1 MYFNKKLKSSL
12 EEKQKDEEERRM
24 KRREQWHREQRIL
37 REHEERKIKMI
48 QNFERNRAQEI
59 VHKQKLQQNE
69 SNNPQRRTDYKYP
82 EELKIS
88 SSKYQR
94 STIIEEK
101 ELKKIKVKI
110 YCEETHK
117 TRNKNIS
124 TDKIERDICNPD
136 DIVLQRREYESI
148 GPIFEKIKTAQDKM
162 QTLEDKMRDNKLEK
176 KVSDEESIDIRKN
189 KSIYKYK
196 IIPQYRKQSKST
208 RQNEE
213 EDRNKNERRTSSLSR
228 CNSDIAS
235 TVRDRSRFRRS
246 RSNSSSNR
254 ATKEEQDFNEN
265 KFSSRRNFNENK
277 FSSRRNFNE
286 NKFSSGSHKPYDG
299 VSHAELATSYPS
311 SYNFYDTCMR
321 FPGPMPMYRMQTPP
335 MMWPIA
341 PRPFPPPFPPNMIRW
356 RPNPPRFSNVDR
368 GFYRN

>member
-162 QTLEDKMRDNKLEK
+162 QTLEDKMRDNKLGT
-176 KVSDEESIDIRKN
+176 
-189 KSIYKYK
+189 Y
-196 IIPQYRKQSKST
+196 T
-208 RQNEE
+208 FQNF
-213 EDRNKNERRTSSLSR
+213 K
-228 CNSDIAS
+228 
-235 TVRDRSRFRRS
+235 S

-254 ATKEEQDFNEN
+254 ATKEEQD
-265 KFSSRRNFNENK
+265 FNENK